1 MSRSIG
7 AVNYARG
14 IDQDV
19 VFIILLVDYVWCARA
34 GSVTTYRRLPSVSY
48 LLGQFEQCDLFHIV
62 YLKIKQ
68 N

>member
-48 LLGQFEQCDLFHIV
+48 LLGQFEQ
-62 YLKIKQ
+62 
-68 N
+68 